1 MQAIIFFTILF
12 IFIIIGQLCSEK
24 PTLNDYDDITFWGDL
39 V

>member
-1 MQAIIFFTILF
+1 MKAVIFFTILF
-12 IFIIIGQLCSEK
+12 ALIIIGQLCSEE